1 MQRWMYLEVWRW
13 GIFLAGVAPVYWLS
27 EAAVHAA
34 SVLVE
39 SQLFSAHNAMLMA
52 MAVSIRVCSCNT
64 FKPLHG
70 IACQQTQHATLKEC
84 VLAQRPASRLI
95 RAALLIM
102 LFVVSFR
109 DGIERP
115 ELVQARPLQRLEMQQ
130 PCL

>member
-52 MAVSIRVCSCNT
+52 MAVSIRVCSRDKV
-64 FKPLHG
+64 KPLRG
-70 IACQQTQHATLKEC
+70 SAC
-84 VLAQRPASRLI
+84 
-95 RAALLIM
+95 
-102 LFVVSFR
+102 
-109 DGIERP
+109 
-115 ELVQARPLQRLEMQQ
+115 
-130 PCL
+130 

>member
-52 MAVSIRVCSCNT
+52 MAVSIRVW
-64 FKPLHG
+64 
-70 IACQQTQHATLKEC
+70 
-84 VLAQRPASRLI
+84 
-95 RAALLIM
+95 
-102 LFVVSFR
+102 
-109 DGIERP
+109 
-115 ELVQARPLQRLEMQQ
+115 LQ
-130 PCL
+130 